1 MKFTLLL
8 VVLLLLLSLA
18 YAHVEE
24 EEQDYES
31 SLKFASQGKFTF
43 SKKKITF
50 LFFL

>member
-24 EEQDYES
+24 KEQDYES
-31 SLKFASQGKFTF
+31 SLKFASQGNLPFE
-43 SKKKITF
+43 KKKKK
-50 LFFL
+50 